1 MNRILTK
8 KFRNLVLILIGI
20 FCLMFAFRLG
30 YGYTLKIEEG
40 QSDYADFDYFDSG
53 KQNFASTNYNKGWDK
68 GGKLDLD
75 YNSSAPDFDGGT
87 SVDQKYEKIA
97 EVKAET
103 HQFDEDED
111 YVRKQV
117 EDFEGIIQYEK
128 KYGNDGQRKL
138 QLQVGIPPENF
149 DSLYQRLI
157 GVGYTHFKQIVKND
171 KTNEY
176 LELNARKAS
185 LEKTHKS
192 LIEFKEKGGKI
203 DEYVNL
209 ENRILEI
216 EVELQ
221 NLGVNLGDFDESNEF
236 CTMKF
241 ALSETKKATDK
252 TVSFYHRSKVALEW
266 AIAWFLRI
274 ISITFFLVF
283 TALIITVLFE
293 KRPLRKLF
301 AWLKKLTS
309 SEEEN

>member
-20 FCLMFAFRLG
+20 FFLMFAFRLG
-30 YGYTLKIEEG
+30 YGYTLKIEED
-40 QSDYADFDYFDSG
+40 QNDYADFDYFESSKD
-53 KQNFASTNYNKGWDK
+53 NYATSKYDK
-68 GGKLDLD
+68 MSSKEDL
-75 YNSSAPDFDGGT
+75 SFQSPEPDFDGVT
-87 SVDQKYEKIA
+87 TVDQKYEKIA

-103 HQFDEDED
+103 HTFDEDED
-111 YVRKQV
+111 YVRQQV

-149 DSLYQRLI
+149 DSLYHRLI

-221 NLGVNLGDFDESNEF
+221 NLGVTLGDFDESNEF

-241 ALSETKKATDK
+241 ALSETVKAKEK

-266 AIAWFLRI
+266 TIAWYLRI
-274 ISITFFLVF
+274 VSTIFFLLF
-283 TALIITVLFE
+283 TALIIVVLIE
-293 KRPLRKLF
+293 KRPLKRLF
-301 AWLKKLTS
+301 AWVKKIIG
-309 SEEEN
+309 SEEK